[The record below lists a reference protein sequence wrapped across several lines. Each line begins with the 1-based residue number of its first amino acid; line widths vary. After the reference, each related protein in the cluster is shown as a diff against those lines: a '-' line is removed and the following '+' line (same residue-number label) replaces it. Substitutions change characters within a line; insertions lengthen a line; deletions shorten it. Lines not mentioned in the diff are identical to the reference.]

1 MIAYYRYSAIVL
13 FGIFSILS
21 PSYSKTMS
29 AVPKDRVMTIDEFKQ
44 AINNNDFLKQQRK
57 TVKYYSLDKYEV
69 KMIEKAIKD
78 ENSHFGGK
86 FDRGRE
92 VNNFTGDTLLVGGGK
107 KSGMCGENQ
116 GKTVLIDNKINDEE
130 VRILIE
136 NLRSDKWDHDPYTGK
151 EFKSDAEKE
160 FYIKELE
167 RKQKLYQQAF
177 REKNKDIL
185 NRYYTLNIEKDLQPD
200 MLGSITSEA
209 DMSKIPNNKFMHVEF
224 ENVPCDVFLNPKL
237 YPILERIT
245 KPGGTIK
252 FSVSNS
258 CRRLMIPVIQ
268 QTKFGKEFISNL
280 KAEYNT
286 LERIHP
292 TYNPIMITVIN

>member
-1 MIAYYRYSAIVL
+1 
-13 FGIFSILS
+13 
-21 PSYSKTMS
+21 MS

>member
-1 MIAYYRYSAIVL
+1 VL

-21 PSYSKTMS
+21 PSYSKTIS
-29 AVPKDRVMTIDEFKQ
+29 AVPKDRVMTLGEFTW

-57 TVKYYSLDKYEV
+57 TVDDHPLDEDEV
-69 KMIEKAIKD
+69 GMIEKAIKD
-78 ENSHFGGK
+78 ENLHFGGK
-86 FDRGRE
+86 FDHGRE
-92 VNNFTGDTLLVGGGK
+92 INNFTGDTLLVGGGK
-107 KSGMCGENQ
+107 KSGMCGEND
-116 GKTVLIDNKINDEE
+116 GKTILIDNKIEDEE
-130 VRILIE
+130 IKTLIE

-160 FYIKELE
+160 LYIKELE

-185 NRYYTLNIEKDLQPD
+185 SRYYTLNIEKIIQPD

-224 ENVPCDVFLNPKL
+224 ENVPCDVFLNPKI

-252 FSVSNS
+252 LSVSYD
-258 CRRLMIPVIQ
+258 CRRLIVPVIQ
-268 QTKFGKEFISNL
+268 LTKFGKEFTSNL
-280 KAEYNT
+280 KAEMYDKLEGIDSAEGSYN
-286 LERIHP
+286 
-292 TYNPIMITVIN
+292 ITVINK